1 MPARLH
7 PDRAPL
13 RKPFM
18 AILKPG
24 RRNLALAAV
33 CLMLCASAGATP
45 YVPADDRIVLERLP
59 EKGDPALAH
68 LKRMRAELAANP
80 RDLDIA
86 VPVVRRALEA
96 ARTLGDPRFL
106 GEAQAALA
114 PWWKAADAPPIAV
127 LLRATLK
134 QSEHDFAG
142 SLADLDPLLEA
153 NPAMAQARLTRA
165 TVLTVLGRYA
175 DARRDCA
182 SLAGRVAPVVV
193 IGCEAGP
200 ASLSGEARA
209 AYDALAGILARQDA
223 DPGVREWAQTL
234 AAEIAARR
242 GDFTAAE
249 AHFRAARALDPRD
262 AYLKGAYADFLLDRD
277 RPRDVLPLLRDDTRN
292 DTLLLRL
299 ALAER
304 RLPDQRGIFTEHR
317 SDLAARFDAAR
328 RRGDSVHRREEAQ
341 FRLVIEGDAHAALAL
356 ARENWAVQREP
367 ADLRILI
374 EAARAAGDAAAL
386 KIATDWIA
394 AHHLEDAA
402 VLAGL
407 QAVR

>member
-1 MPARLH
+1 
-7 PDRAPL
+7 
-13 RKPFM
+13 M
-18 AILKPG
+18 A
-24 RRNLALAAV
+24 AAV
-33 CLMLCASAGATP
+33 CLLLCASAAATP

-59 EKGDPALAH
+59 EKGDPALAQ
-68 LKRMRAELAANP
+68 LKRMRAQLAANP

-86 VPVVRRALEA
+86 VPVARRALEA

-114 PWWKAADAPPIAV
+114 PWWKAADAPPVAV

-142 SLADLDPLLEA
+142 ALADLGPLLEA

-182 SLAGRVAPVVV
+182 ALAGRVAAVIV
-193 IGCEAGP
+193 IGCEAVP
-200 ASLSGEARA
+200 ASLSGDARA
-209 AYDALAGILARQDA
+209 AYEALPRILAYQDA
-223 DPGVREWAQTL
+223 GPGVREWAQTL

-242 GDFTAAE
+242 GDFAAAE
-249 AHFRAARALDPRD
+249 AHFRAARALDARD
-262 AYLKGAYADFLLDRD
+262 AYLKGVYADFLLDRG
-277 RPRDVLPLLRDDTRN
+277 RPRDVLPLLRDDARN

-304 RLPDQRGIFTEHR
+304 RLPDQYAAFTEHR

-341 FRLVIEGDAHAALAL
+341 FRLVIEGDARAALTL
-356 ARENWAVQREP
+356 ARDNWAVQREP

-374 EAARAAGDAAAL
+374 EAARAAGDSAAL

-394 AHHLEDAA
+394 AHHLDDAA
-402 VLAGL
+402 VLTEL